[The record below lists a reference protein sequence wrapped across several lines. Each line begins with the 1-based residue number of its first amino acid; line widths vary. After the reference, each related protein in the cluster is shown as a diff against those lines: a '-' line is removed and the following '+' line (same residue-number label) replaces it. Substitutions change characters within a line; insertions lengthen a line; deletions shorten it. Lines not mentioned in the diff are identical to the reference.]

1 MAEPTAPA
9 AAPAASSEAAASGEQ
24 PASSS
29 SGGGGVVATAG
40 DALEDHLASSEAF
53 REYRKS
59 FAARQSISADRPARK
74 SFAALYGEERQWGAQ
89 ERKSI
94 AAKRESVHIKADWS
108 ENGSEDEEEEAH
120 GGVESGVALAIPQKS
135 EETPVAGHEAGGP
148 SDGGPSE
155 EVLAPAPSAA
165 SSPKGRG
172 GIFSMLRRKQTE
184 PTEEPEEVAEEAA
197 EETPAQKSRRER
209 LERLAKLE
217 EAQRVATE
225 VQRKAA
231 EELRLREAE
240 EQQVAEEEA
249 AAVSAGGGPGGGR
262 RRRSTWFGTRKAST
276 SSATSST
283 CSPCRTE
290 SPQEPAEPPPRWYT
304 LLVTYREQKAEI
316 EGWLETEPTEE
327 EMADG
332 SALQKAF
339 TLMTARDELQAKIE
353 QLEAIAAQERMD
365 EGSGG
370 PPRLAGRVRRGS
382 SVTGVI

>member
-1 MAEPTAPA
+1 M
-9 AAPAASSEAAASGEQ
+9 
-24 PASSS
+24 
-29 SGGGGVVATAG
+29 AG
-40 DALEDHLASSEAF
+40 DALEDHLASSPAF

-59 FAARQSISADRPARK
+59 FAAI
-74 SFAALYGEERQWGAQ
+74 YGEEREWGAQ

-94 AAKRESVHIKADWS
+94 AAKRESVHVPADWS
-108 ENGSEDEEEEAH
+108 ESEEEEEQ
-120 GGVESGVALAIPQKS
+120 GGVESGASSAIPQNS
-135 EETPVAGHEAGGP
+135 EETPEAGHEAGGP

-184 PTEEPEEVAEEAA
+184 PIEEPAPTAPEVTEEAY

-217 EAQRVATE
+217 EAQRLATE
-225 VQRKAA
+225 AQRQAA
-231 EELRLREAE
+231 EELRMREAE
-240 EQQVAEEEA
+240 EQQVAEEA
-249 AAVSAGGGPGGGR
+249 AAVSAGGGR
-262 RRRSTWFGTRKAST
+262 RRRSTWFGSRKAST
-276 SSATSST
+276 SSATSTS
-283 CSPCRTE
+283 SPCRTE
-290 SPQEPAEPPPRWYT
+290 TSQEPAEPPPRWYT

-353 QLEAIAAQERMD
+353 QLEAIAAQEGGLID
-365 EGSGG
+365 DGSGG